1 MRSPLN
7 LTESAWSPV
16 EGILSWMYIE
26 HGKKIPFSSSTQHTG
41 GGGVVTAANFGAY
54 DNSNKGAANVL
65 GMCIDSLMILRR

>member
-1 MRSPLN
+1 
-7 LTESAWSPV
+7 
-16 EGILSWMYIE
+16 MYIE